1 VTLNDRAADA
11 LPALVTV
18 PVKTALME
26 YEPMPMISLME
37 AVPAEVN
44 CAVPN
49 TADPSQRAAAASLK
63 VTSPEETGKLPAM
76 TVTASVTG
84 EPLVTVPGDTPKTDT
99 VLAGAACA
107 IGTKR
112 KAIAANG
119 KLLTVPARILRG
131 ETRRKE

>member
-1 VTLNDRAADA
+1 LCCRCAARVGYCSCKDRFNGVRADA
-11 LPALVTV
+11 HDQLDGGRAG
-18 PVKTALME
+18 
-26 YEPMPMISLME
+26 
-37 AVPAEVN
+37 EVN

-49 TADPSQRAAAASLK
+49 TADPSQRVAAASQK
-63 VTSPEETGKLPAM
+63 VTSPEETGKLPVM
-76 TVTASVTG
+76 TVAASITC
-84 EPLVTVPGDTPKTDT
+84 EPLATVPGDTPKTDT

-131 ETRRKE
+131 ETRGKE